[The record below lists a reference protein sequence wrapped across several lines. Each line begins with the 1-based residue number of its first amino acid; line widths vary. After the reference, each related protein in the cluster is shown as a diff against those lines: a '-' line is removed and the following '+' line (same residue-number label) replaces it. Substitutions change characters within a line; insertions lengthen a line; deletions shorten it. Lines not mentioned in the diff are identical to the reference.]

1 MDIDLSAQ
9 LTSALA
15 GRYEVEREVGA
26 GGMATVFLA
35 RDVRHERQVALKVLH
50 PDLAAALGAERFLA
64 EIRTTANLQHPHIL
78 PLHDSGE
85 AGGYLYY
92 VMPFVSG
99 ETLRARLERETQ
111 LPVDDAVRIAREM
124 LSALDYA
131 HRHGVVH
138 RDIKP
143 ENILLHDGTALV
155 ADFGIALAV
164 TAAGGQR
171 MTQTGLSL
179 GTPQY
184 MSPEQAMGER
194 QIDGRADV
202 YAAGAVLYEMLT
214 GEPPFSGATVQAI
227 VAKVMTERPTSARTV
242 RDTVPPNVDAAMLRS
257 LAKLPADRFATA
269 GQFADAL
276 LRGTAGT
283 AEAHQDVRPAAK
295 PHRAWRRAAISA
307 TIVAL
312 LLATAE
318 AMQLA
323 HRPPAP
329 RAERFEILIDNA
341 QTSFGAA
348 SNASVFSISG
358 DGSRFVYSG
367 RSPALTGQFWVRDI
381 GDLVARPIGGTEN
394 GIAPALSPDGASLAF
409 TVNTALKV
417 VNIGTGTP
425 VALVPIGTR
434 APAWSDDGRYIYFV
448 LAAEVPAGSWA
459 IARVPA
465 GGGRVD
471 TLARVAG
478 DVIISSMSVL
488 PGGHAVVARLV
499 GFGVEAIEIPS
510 GTRHPLVSAMRA
522 EYSSTGHLIYSSAA
536 GTLLAAPFDVKRL
549 AITGAARTLGQAA
562 GGVLAAALSV
572 GGNVVLYATDESAG
586 SEMVWL
592 SRNGTT
598 QPLDTAV
605 QGNISYPSLSPDGSR
620 LAYHMDN
627 AIWVRDLARGSSL
640 KLVPEFGSY
649 PSWTADGQF
658 ISYYGLG
665 RSGSGSY
672 PLFVKRADGGSQP
685 KPLLPGTP
693 ATETVW
699 SSDGKWLLFRSPG
712 VTQAGRRIYKVRA
725 SADTTPT
732 EVIGSRANTAEFSLS
747 HDGKWLVFASDE
759 TGRYEVYV
767 VPFPDATSA
776 RWIVSS
782 NGGSEP
788 QWSHSGKEIFYRDG
802 KGNMMRVAVQTA
814 PTFTLGAS
822 TQLFAASLYRSYSG
836 HHQYTVTN
844 DDQRFLMV
852 RPLSGRQTSK
862 LVLLRNWMQ
871 LPAEQTR

>member
-1 MDIDLSAQ
+1 MDPS
-9 LTSALA
+9 TSLNIALA
-15 GRYEVEREVGA
+15 GRYEIEREIGR

-35 RDVRHERQVALKVLH
+35 RDVKHARQVALKVLH

-85 AGGYLYY
+85 AAGYLYY
-92 VMPFVSG
+92 VMPFVAG

-171 MTQTGLSL
+171 ITQTGLSL

-227 VAKVMTERPTSARTV
+227 VAKVMTERPMSARTV
-242 RDTVPPNVDAAMLRS
+242 RETVPSNVDAATLRA

-269 GQFADAL
+269 AQFADAL
-276 LRGTAGT
+276 LHGSTGA
-283 AEAHQDVRPAAK
+283 AEAHQDRPIAVK
-295 PHRAWRRAAISA
+295 PQHAWRLSAIAA

-312 LLATAE
+312 LLAGAE
-318 AMQLA
+318 AVQLA
-323 HRPPAP
+323 HRPRAP

-341 QTSFGAA
+341 QSSFGAA
-348 SNASVFSISG
+348 STESVLALSG

-367 RSPALTGQFWVRDI
+367 QSPSLTAQFWVRDI
-381 GDLVARPIGGTEN
+381 GDMVARPVAGTEN
-394 GIAPALSPDGASLAF
+394 GVRPALSPDGGSLAF
-409 TVNTALKV
+409 TLNTALKV
-417 VNIGTGTP
+417 VDINTGAP
-425 VALVPIGTR
+425 VELVPIGAR
-434 APAWSDDGRYIYFV
+434 APAWSDDGRYIYFY
-448 LAAEVPAGSWA
+448 LAAASDTSRASGA
-459 IARVPA
+459 IARVA
-465 GGGRVD
+465 ARGGRVEIV
-471 TLARVAG
+471 ARVDS
-478 DVIISSMSVL
+478 DVVIASMSVL

-499 GFGVEAIEIPS
+499 GFGVEAIEVPS
-510 GTRHPLVSAMRA
+510 GTRHPLVSATRA
-522 EYSSTGHLIYSSAA
+522 EYSSAGQLVYVSPTGE
-536 GTLLAAPFDVKRL
+536 LLAAPFDVKRL
-549 AITGAARTLGQAA
+549 AITGAAKPLGQAA
-562 GGVLAAALSV
+562 GALGAGLSV
-572 GGNVVLYATDESAG
+572 GADAILYSTEESAS
-586 SEMVWL
+586 SELVWV
-592 SRNGTT
+592 SRDGTA

-605 QGNISYPSLSPDGSR
+605 QGNISFPSLSPDGLR
-620 LAYHMDN
+620 LAYHMDQ
-627 AIWVRDLARGSSL
+627 AIWVRDLARGTSL
-640 KLVPEFGSY
+640 KLVPEQGNY
-649 PSWTADGQF
+649 PSWTSDGQF
-658 ISYYGLG
+658 ISYYGLA
-665 RSGSGSY
+665 RNGSTAY
-672 PLFVKRADGGSQP
+672 PLFIKRADGGSLP

-712 VTQAGRRIYKVRA
+712 LTQQGRRIYKVRA

-732 EVIGSRANTAEFSLS
+732 EVIGSRSNTAEFDLS
-747 HDGKWLVFASDE
+747 RDGRWLVFATDE

-776 RWIVSS
+776 RWIVSTG
-782 NGGSEP
+782 GGSEP
-788 QWSHSGKEIFYRDG
+788 RWAHSGKEIFYRDG
-802 KGNMMRVAVQTA
+802 RGNMMRVAVQTA
-814 PTFTLGAS
+814 PTFTLGTS
-822 TQLFAASLYRSYSG
+822 TQLFPASLYRSYPA

-852 RPLSGRQTSK
+852 RPIHGRQTMK
-862 LVLLRNWMQ
+862 LVLLRNWMS
-871 LPAEQTR
+871 LPQAQTR